1 MSAAEELEAL
11 EAERQAR
18 KDKHARARAE
28 QRLTDMHALNAAEI
42 EHGEESV
49 APLDVKFTPGLP
61 TLVIVKRPAEFTIK
75 KFRHMVKP
83 KPGRN
88 GKTEPGDQIEAVE
101 AVADVCVIYP
111 TGDEL
116 DKLYA
121 ERPGVKA
128 QAGAA
133 ALDLI
138 TAAKESEGKE

>member
-1 MSAAEELEAL
+1 MSADEELEAL
-11 EAERQAR
+11 EAEMQAR
-18 KDKHARARAE
+18 KDKHAAARSA
-28 QRLTDMHALNAAEI
+28 QRLIDKRALNEAQL

-49 APLDVKFTPGLP
+49 EFLNVKFTPGLT

-75 KFRHMVKP
+75 KFRHMVKA

-133 ALDLI
+133 ALELI